1 MSNKLTDQQLL
12 EAYCAYLPYGVEA
25 QYKLSDVITLS
36 HGAKDET
43 RFKILDAENLSFCLG
58 YSKLLLTP
66 MSECMNN
73 EKTARYYMDLWSC
86 DLKEVYEI
94 WKLHDKEIEVD
105 DVSNSTIKV
114 MNRNGIDYM
123 DLIELGYAVDKTK
136 IK

>member
-1 MSNKLTDQQLL
+1 LPYEPLIWHDEKLPFSAFLDGKL
-12 EAYCAYLPYGVEA
+12 EAHTTKMNAITM
-25 QYKLSDVITLS
+25 LSSIK
-36 HGAKDET
+36 G
-43 RFKILDAENLSFCLG
+43 R
-58 YSKLLLTP
+58 SKLLLTP

-94 WKLHDKEIEVD
+94 WKLHDKQIKVD
-105 DVSNSTIKV
+105 DVSSSTIKV